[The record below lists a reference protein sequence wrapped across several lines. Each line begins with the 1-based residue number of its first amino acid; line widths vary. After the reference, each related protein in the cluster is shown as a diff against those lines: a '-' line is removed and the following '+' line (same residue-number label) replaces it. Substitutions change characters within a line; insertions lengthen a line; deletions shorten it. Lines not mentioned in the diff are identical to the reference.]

1 MMTIT
6 TDNDYGDH
14 EDNNDDDDTIAANIA
29 DK

>member
-6 TDNDYGDH
+6 TDNDYGDND
-14 EDNNDDDDTIAANIA
+14 DNNDDDDTIAANIA

>member
-6 TDNDYGDH
+6 TDNDYGDND
-14 EDNNDDDDTIAANIA
+14 DNNDDDDTIAANVA